1 MTTGTKTV
9 ESAGSRREDYW
20 RLIPVLNV
28 KETQALRGYKLKK
41 MGKIKSMNSSSKVGN
56 LLVQRHSR
64 IGGDSTNKL
73 PSG

>member
-1 MTTGTKTV
+1 M
-9 ESAGSRREDYW
+9 
-20 RLIPVLNV
+20 LNV

-41 MGKIKSMNSSSKVGN
+41 MEEVNPMNPPSKVDN
-56 LLVQRHSR
+56 LLVQRQFR